1 MRVQVRFFTF
11 LLIQI
16 LLLSHQTF
24 PQTHIPE
31 KIQFKHLTREQGLSH
46 NFIWCVLQDKKGFVW
61 IGTYDGLNRYD
72 GRKFKVFKHLINDT
86 TSLGANEVSALLED
100 RSGNLWVG
108 TLGGG
113 LAKYNSD
120 KENFT
125 RYINYN
131 DSSSNANSIMT
142 LCEDNTG
149 IIWIGTNHGGLHYFN
164 PKSKKFI
171 SFRNIPSDSTSL
183 SHNKV
188 YSLFEDSKGN
198 LWIGTVGGGLNK
210 FNREKNTFT
219 RYYFDKHGPDNLG
232 GNMITAISEDKS
244 GNIWLGTYGNGLI
257 RLANKGNIYPP
268 VFTYLK
274 HDPMNPESISGNSI
288 DFLFIDENDIMWFGT
303 GTGGLNRTVSSLN
316 DGIPQSFIYYNYN
329 TNDPNSL
336 LGNNISYCLKDN
348 SGICWLVSW
357 EKGIN
362 IYDTKQKPFKNYKHE
377 PNNPFSLSDNA
388 VKTVYEDKS
397 GTIWIG
403 TVNGGLNKWD
413 RKTNRFVHYKNY
425 LNDANTISDNYVLSI
440 YEDSEGFLW
449 IGTYNGG
456 LNRFDKKKE
465 KFYKFKNDPYN
476 SKSISDISIAGII
489 EDKSRNLW
497 ISTMNFGLNLFN
509 NKGEYFC
516 NFNYNP
522 DSLVVLNNS
531 SIHQIL
537 LVDKTDNIWISPQAG
552 GLIVYNSQKN
562 KTTQYKHDPNN
573 SNSLSNNNI
582 TSVYEDESGIF
593 WIGTKDG
600 GLNRFDK
607 EKGLFKNYTIKDG
620 LPSDFINDVLED
632 DTGYLWI
639 STNNGLSK
647 FNPIAENF
655 RNYDVEDGLLSNQI
669 EEGCKSKTG
678 ELIFGCGNGF
688 IIFHPDSI
696 KDNTKIPPIY
706 ITDFYLFNKPVP
718 IGYDSLSNRTIL
730 SKSLIDC
737 EEIELNYDDKVFS
750 FEFAALD
757 YHAPNKNK
765 YAYIMEGFDKD
776 WTYTDASRNLTTY
789 TNLDPGEYIF
799 RVKGSNN
806 DGYWNEN
813 GASIKVIILPPWWRT
828 NLAYLAYFILIGS
841 IFYFIWKAQ
850 LKRIKIK
857 NEFEMSKFEAQ
868 KLHEVDELKSRF
880 FTNISHE
887 FRTPL
892 TLILG
897 PAKQIIEKVQD
908 EKIKHDV
915 SLIYRNGKKLLEL
928 VNQLLDISKIESGN
942 MTLLT
947 TPTNIVPLL
956 KGLVLSFSSY
966 AERKRILL
974 KFNSAEDEIIV
985 YLDMEKFEKITAN
998 ILSNALKFTPEGGE
1012 VEVTVTSSSLSFAH
1026 SHPELVSGSTTKPKM
1041 LKLVQQDKS
1050 NFVEIFIRDTG
1061 VGIPPEK
1068 LSKIFDRFYQV
1079 DTSHMREHEGTGI
1092 GLSLTKELIELHKGK
1107 IEVESE
1113 PGKGSTFTV
1122 SLPLGKDHL
1131 RAEEICEESLSELNQ
1146 QSKGSTEEEELSKI
1160 IFTGEVQSEKQDV
1173 ELLSETGKPIL
1184 LIVDDNSDVRT
1195 YIKENL
1201 KSDFR
1206 ILEAANGEDGLK
1218 KSIDYIPD
1226 LVVSDV
1232 MMPKLSG
1239 FKLCEKI
1246 KTNEVTSHIPV
1257 ILLTAKAAKEDKL
1270 AGYETGAD
1278 EYLMKPFDTDELKSR
1293 IKNLIIQRKRL
1304 QEHFRIKGFTEIDT
1318 LKITPVDKKFLE
1330 KCIEIINKHLS
1341 DSSFSVDLFAEELSL
1356 SHSGLQK
1363 KIISLTGETPG
1374 DLLRKIRLN
1383 KAAELIKNKFG
1394 NISEIALEVGYNN
1407 PAHFSEAFK
1416 RQFGVSPS
1424 QYH

>member
-1 MRVQVRFFTF
+1 MKIPIRFYT
-11 LLIQI
+11 LLALVI
-16 LLLSHQTF
+16 LILSFQTF
-24 PQTHIPE
+24 PQSHIPE

-46 NFIWCVLQDKKGFVW
+46 NFIWCVLQDKKGFIW

-72 GRKFKVFKHLINDT
+72 GRKFKVFKHSINDT

-125 RYINYN
+125 RYVNYT
-131 DSSSNANSIMT
+131 DSSSNANSILT
-142 LCEDNTG
+142 LCEDSSG

-164 PKSKKFI
+164 PESNKFI

-210 FNREKNTFT
+210 FNRENNTFT
-219 RYYFDKHGPDNLG
+219 RYYFDQHGPDNLG

-257 RLANKGNIYPP
+257 RLVNKGNIYPP

-288 DFLFIDENDIMWFGT
+288 DFLFLDENDIMWFGT

-316 DGIPQSFIYYNYN
+316 DGIPQSFIYYDYN
-329 TNDPNSL
+329 TNDQNSL

-531 SIHQIL
+531 SIHQIHL
-537 LVDKTDNIWISPQAG
+537 IDKTDNIWISPQAG
-552 GLIVYNSQKN
+552 GLIVYDSQKN
-562 KTTQYKHDPNN
+562 KTTQYKHDSNN

-632 DTGYLWI
+632 DLGYLWI

-647 FNPIAENF
+647 FNPKSENF

-737 EEIELNYDDKVFS
+737 EEIELNFDDNVFA

-757 YHAPNKNK
+757 YHSPNKNK

-776 WTYTDASRNLTTY
+776 WTYTDASRNIATY

-806 DGYWNEN
+806 DGYWTEK

-828 NLAYLAYFILIGS
+828 NLAYLIYFLLIGS
-841 IFYFIWKAQ
+841 IIYFIWKAQ
-850 LKRIKIK
+850 LRRLRNKH
-857 NEFEMSKFEAQ
+857 EFEMSKFEAK
-868 KLHEVDELKSRF
+868 KLHEVDEIKSRF

-897 PAKQIIEKVQD
+897 PVKQVMERRKD
-908 EKIKHDV
+908 EKNKDELNIAHK
-915 SLIYRNGKKLLEL
+915 NANKLLGL

-942 MTLLT
+942 MKLHTS
-947 TPTNIVPLL
+947 PTNYIQLL
-956 KGLVLSFSSY
+956 KALTLSFASY
-966 AERKRILL
+966 AERKRITL
-974 KFNSAEDEIIV
+974 KFNSTEDEIIV
-985 YLDMEKFEKITAN
+985 YLDRDKIEKIITN
-998 ILSNALKFTPEGGE
+998 ILSNAFKFTPEGGRI
-1012 VEVTVTSSSLSFAH
+1012 EVTLS
-1026 SHPELVSGSTTKPKM
+1026 KD
-1041 LKLVQQDKS
+1041 DKYVNTIIS
-1050 NFVEIFIRDTG
+1050 DTG
-1061 VGIPPEK
+1061 IGIPK
-1068 LSKIFDRFYQV
+1068 DKVSKIFDRFYQV
-1079 DTSHMREHEGTGI
+1079 DGSHTREQEGTGI
-1092 GLSLTKELIELHKGK
+1092 GLALTKELVDLHKGK

-1113 PGKGSTFTV
+1113 ESKGTTFTV
-1122 SLPLGKDHL
+1122 SIPFEKEHLLPEEISEIEKEHTEDKSILEPEDDIIRKEEDKIDIELFEKGTLPL
-1131 RAEEICEESLSELNQ
+1131 
-1146 QSKGSTEEEELSKI
+1146 
-1160 IFTGEVQSEKQDV
+1160 
-1173 ELLSETGKPIL
+1173 L
-1184 LIVDDNSDVRT
+1184 LIVEDNADVRE
-1195 YIKENL
+1195 YIKDNL
-1201 KSDFR
+1201 TKEFR
-1206 ILEAANGEDGLK
+1206 TLEAVDGEDGWN
-1218 KSIDYIPD
+1218 KSIENLPD
-1226 LVVSDV
+1226 LIISDV
-1232 MMPKLSG
+1232 MMPKMDGSE
-1239 FKLCEKI
+1239 LCKNL
-1246 KTNEVTSHIPV
+1246 KTDERTSHIPI

-1270 AGYETGAD
+1270 GGYEIGAD
-1278 EYLMKPFDTDELKSR
+1278 DYIMKPFEPDELKVR
-1293 IKNLIIQRKRL
+1293 IKNLIEQRIRL
-1304 QEHFRIKGFTEIDT
+1304 HQHFQKKGIFEFEQTN
-1318 LKITPVDKKFLE
+1318 ITSIDKKFLQRSFD
-1330 KCIEIINKHLS
+1330 IINKHIS
-1341 DSSFSVDLFAEELSL
+1341 NSTFSVEMFAEELAISR
-1356 SHSGLQK
+1356 SGLQK
-1363 KIISLTGETPG
+1363 KIQSLIGETPG
-1374 DLLRKIRLN
+1374 DLIRRIRLN
-1383 KAAELIKNKFG
+1383 KAAVLIRQKFG
-1394 NISEIALEVGYNN
+1394 NLSEIALEVGYNN
-1407 PAHFSEAFK
+1407 PSHFSNAFK
-1416 RQFGVSPS
+1416 RQFGVTPS
-1424 QYH
+1424 DYLQKNKTS